1 MTEQDKI
8 DKAIKMVKQ
17 FAPNY
22 KVLLKKDSKVQR
34 VIGWILSK
42 IGNPDYMTSYVTTL
56 GSTSYLP
63 SGYDSGTDS
72 GLWKT
77 ILHEGQ
83 HAKDAQNVSSVVFGI
98 AYLLPQLIGILGIV
112 YSLVVGVA
120 LLFGAPLALLWG
132 CTSLLFLAPLPAY
145 GRAMAEVR
153 GYTVSL
159 AVNFWSGQLEDE
171 TLYVNWLVDVFSG
184 PGYYYMWPF
193 KSWVRAYFNQK
204 LLELKNGT
212 FVLDSYLAACKV
224 LSKDLSS

>member
-1 MTEQDKI
+1 MTEQDKV
-8 DKAIKMVKQ
+8 DLVVSMGRK
-17 FAPNY
+17 FCPNY
-22 KVLLKKDSKVQR
+22 KILLKKDSKVQR
-34 VIGWILSK
+34 AIGWILGK
-42 IGNPDYMTSYVTTL
+42 IGNPDYMTSYVTTI
-56 GSTSYLP
+56 GQTSYLP
-63 SGYDSGTDS
+63 SAYDSGADS

-77 ILHEGQ
+77 IAHEVQ
-83 HAKDAQNVSSVVFGI
+83 HAKDAQSVSSVVFGA
-98 AYLLPQLIGILGIV
+98 AYLLPQLIGILGIIYTV
-112 YSLVVGVA
+112 VVGVA

-132 CTSLLFLAPLPAY
+132 LLSLLFLAPLPAY
-145 GRAMAEVR
+145 GRAMAEIR

-159 AVNFWSGQLEDE
+159 AVNFWSRQLEDE
-171 TLYVNWLVDVFSG
+171 TLYINWLVDVFSG